1 MLLLPE
7 AAGPSDPV
15 LATPARQPGS
25 IRRTSSIDTSRPGGL
40 HGDLMVDARARDL
53 RTALDGSVEVAGVA
67 VLEARIDG
75 ATHRL
80 AAIETTPEVPELS
93 ALLGV
98 LVGPGFRRRVDEA
111 VPGECAAGTLLYL
124 LLDDLPGAALVS
136 GYALQRA
143 GAFDGRE
150 TPPERRADMSA
161 EFLSRDDL
169 CAGWAHDA
177 TMMVTV
183 RATGNIPVP
192 MGPPAPVLESPDDPW
207 SWHAMA
213 PMTPHGTRRRRR
225 LDVLAPAEPGG
236 DHPLDVHFRDSHADQ
251 DVVESVVHEYSVI
264 GTVDGGAGR
273 IGEVAARAHVLPWM
287 ECPGALASAHRVA
300 GMPLTDLRRWVR
312 RELTGV
318 STCTHLN
325 DTLRSLADVAVLLPG
340 TTLPATSLPGTT
352 LPATSLPA
360 TKPSST

>member
-7 AAGPSDPV
+7 AAGPSDPA

-25 IRRTSSIDTSRPGGL
+25 IRRTSSIDTSRPNGL
-40 HGDLMVDARARDL
+40 HGDLMVDARARDV
-53 RTALDGSVEVAGVA
+53 RTAPDGSVEVTGVA

-75 ATHRL
+75 ATHTL
-80 AAIETTPEVPELS
+80 AAIETTPEVPALS
-93 ALLGV
+93 ALLGA

-111 VPGECAAGTLLYL
+111 VGDELEPGTLLYL

-143 GAFDGRE
+143 GAFDE
-150 TPPERRADMSA
+150 QDTTPERQARMSA

-183 RATGNIPVP
+183 RSTGNIPVP
-192 MGPPAPVLESPDDPW
+192 MGPPAPILESRDDPW

-225 LDVLAPAEPGG
+225 LDVLAPSALGG
-236 DHPLDVHFRDSHADQ
+236 HHRLDVHFRDSHADE
-251 DVVESVVHEYSVI
+251 DVVETVVHEYSVT
-264 GTVDGGAGR
+264 GTVDGDAGR
-273 IGEVAARAHVLPWM
+273 IAEVDARAHVLPWM

-300 GMPLTDLRRWVR
+300 GMPLTDLRPWVR

-318 STCTHLN
+318 GTCTHLN
-325 DTLRSLADVAVLLPG
+325 DTLRSLADVAVLLP
-340 TTLPATSLPGTT
+340 ATEP
-352 LPATSLPA
+352 
-360 TKPSST
+360 PST

>member
-7 AAGPSDPV
+7 AAGPNDPA

-25 IRRTSSIDTSRPGGL
+25 IRRTSSIDTSRPDGL
-40 HGDLMVDARARDL
+40 HGDLMVDARARDV
-53 RTALDGSVEVAGVA
+53 RTAPDGSVEVTGVA

-75 ATHRL
+75 ATHTL
-80 AAIETTPEVPELS
+80 AAIETTPEVPALS

-111 VPGECAAGTLLYL
+111 VGDELEPGTLLYL

-143 GAFDGRE
+143 GAFDE
-150 TPPERRADMSA
+150 QDTTPERQARMSA

-183 RATGNIPVP
+183 RSTGNIPVP
-192 MGPPAPVLESPDDPW
+192 MGPPAPILESRDDQW

-225 LDVLAPAEPGG
+225 LDVLAPSAPDG
-236 DHPLDVHFRDSHADQ
+236 HHRLDVHFRDSHADE
-251 DVVESVVHEYSVI
+251 DVVETVVHEYSVT
-264 GTVDGGAGR
+264 GTVDGDAGR
-273 IGEVAARAHVLPWM
+273 IAEVEARAHVLPWM

-300 GMPLTDLRRWVR
+300 GMPLTDLRPWVR
-312 RELTGV
+312 RELTGIG
-318 STCTHLN
+318 TCTHLN
-325 DTLRSLADVAVLLPG
+325 DTLRSLADVAVLLP
-340 TTLPATSLPGTT
+340 ATEP
-352 LPATSLPA
+352 
-360 TKPSST
+360 PST

>member
-1 MLLLPE
+1 MLVLPE
-7 AAGPSDPV
+7 AAGPSDPA
-15 LATPARQPGS
+15 LATPARQLGS

-40 HGDLMVDARARDL
+40 HGDLLVDARARDV
-53 RTALDGSVEVAGVA
+53 RTGLDGSVEVTRVA
-67 VLEARIDG
+67 ALEARIDG

-111 VPGECAAGTLLYL
+111 VPGEREAGTLLYL
-124 LLDDLPGAALVS
+124 LLDDLPGATLVS

-143 GAFDGRE
+143 GAFDE
-150 TPPERRADMSA
+150 ENDPSPERQAAMSA

-177 TMMVTV
+177 TMMVAV

-225 LDVLAPAEPGG
+225 LDVLVPSAPDG
-236 DHPLDVHFRDSHADQ
+236 HHRLDVHFRDSHADE
-251 DVVESVVHEYSVI
+251 DVVETVVHEYTVT
-264 GTVDGGAGR
+264 GTVDGDAGR
-273 IGEVAARAHVLPWM
+273 IAEVAARAHVLPWM

-300 GMPLTDLRRWVR
+300 GMPLTELRPWVR

-318 STCTHLN
+318 GTCTHLN
-325 DTLRSLADVAVLLPG
+325 DTLRSLADVAVLLP
-340 TTLPATSLPGTT
+340 PI
-352 LPATSLPA
+352 
-360 TKPSST
+360 KPSST